1 MPYSPSKVLHQH
13 VAAAVQLL
21 NQWLNGGPGVPI
33 PATGGGR
40 KKEELEA
47 EVNLGIVLLPLLLSL
62 RPRRSLLPG
71 MQRTSLLLVVL
82 L

>member
-1 MPYSPSKVLHQH
+1 
-13 VAAAVQLL
+13 
-21 NQWLNGGPGVPI
+21 
-33 PATGGGR
+33 
-40 KKEELEA
+40 LEA

-62 RPRRSLLPG
+62 RPRRSLLLG